1 MLFFKIFSRKI
12 CDYRDIYGGQK
23 PFYGNRCA
31 NRAQRAKD
39 CVAARIKPYLQY
51 QIGMMYFKGLGTPI
65 NNQKA
70 AEYLEKSA
78 ELENQYAQNILDNQE
93 KFENEMLVDTVFRLF
108 VNLSRC
114 IEDVLQVWL
123 YFFS

>member
-1 MLFFKIFSRKI
+1 
-12 CDYRDIYGGQK
+12 
-23 PFYGNRCA
+23 
-31 NRAQRAKD
+31 
-39 CVAARIKPYLQY
+39 
-51 QIGMMYFKGLGTPI
+51 MMYFKGLGTPI

-114 IEDVLQVWL
+114 IEDDYNRSQKNMRSVADSRLRRIIRKKKEELGIKEENSQQHGQL
-123 YFFS
+123 Y